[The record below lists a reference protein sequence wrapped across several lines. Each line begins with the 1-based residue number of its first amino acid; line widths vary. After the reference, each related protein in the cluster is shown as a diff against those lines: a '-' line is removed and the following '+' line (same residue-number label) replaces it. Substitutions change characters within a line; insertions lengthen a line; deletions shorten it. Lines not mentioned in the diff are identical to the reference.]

1 MEPASLA
8 DALEELSDKLAQA
21 LPEAQESHVHQIVAN
36 CLARLRRVCTGL
48 RAMALVLEPER
59 AKQLARREED
69 LRSIVGEIGHN
80 IRGVAEANRDVAEQ
94 MAAQVEELD
103 GIADLPPSKE
113 LADRLRNTVTSV
125 REATTKMD
133 RNLGELVSRVDSA
146 NARIAAL
153 EKELNEARE
162 RALYDSLTRVY
173 SRAALDE
180 RLAIAVRQG
189 ETKGPWS
196 FLIADIDY
204 FKAVNDKHGHIVG
217 DALLYKIARVMEK
230 TLNGRVGDAIL
241 ARYGGE
247 EFSAILPRSILPK
260 ATQVAELLR
269 RTVEASRW
277 QCRTASGNAVVQTT
291 VSFGVAQ
298 YRDGDTA
305 VSLVERADRALYEA
319 KEGGRNRVAASQG

>member
-1 MEPASLA
+1 
-8 DALEELSDKLAQA
+8 
-21 LPEAQESHVHQIVAN
+21 
-36 CLARLRRVCTGL
+36 
-48 RAMALVLEPER
+48 
-59 AKQLARREED
+59 
-69 LRSIVGEIGHN
+69 
-80 IRGVAEANRDVAEQ
+80 

-125 REATTKMD
+125 REAATKMD
-133 RNLGELVSRVDSA
+133 RNLGELVARVDSA
-146 NARIAAL
+146 NERIAAL

-180 RLAIAVRQG
+180 RLALAVREG
-189 ETKGPWS
+189 EAKGPWS
-196 FLIADIDY
+196 FMIADIDH
-204 FKAVNDKHGHIVG
+204 FKGVNDQHGHIVG

-230 TLNGRVGDAIL
+230 TLNGRVQDAIL

-247 EFSAILPRSILPK
+247 EFSAIMPRSTLPK

-277 QCRTASGNAVVQTT
+277 QCRTANGSPVVQTT

-298 YRDGDTA
+298 YRDGDT
-305 VSLVERADRALYEA
+305 VSSLVERADRALYKA
-319 KEGGRNRVAASQG
+319 KEGGRNRVAASEK